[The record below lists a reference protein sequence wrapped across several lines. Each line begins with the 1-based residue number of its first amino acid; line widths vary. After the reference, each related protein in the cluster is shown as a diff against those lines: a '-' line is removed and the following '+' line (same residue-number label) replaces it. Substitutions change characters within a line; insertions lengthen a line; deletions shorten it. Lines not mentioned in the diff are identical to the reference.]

1 MLQHGPQDPS
11 TNNSAGAKEPLKP
24 GEQATSLPLTV
35 FFLSHPHSTIIFV
48 SVRNCF
54 IHKILHR

>member
-24 GEQATSLPLTV
+24 GEQATSLPHC
-35 FFLSHPHSTIIFV
+35 FLHLSPTQYDHFCI
-48 SVRNCF
+48 CEEL
-54 IHKILHR
+54 LHT

>member
-24 GEQATSLPLTV
+24 GEQATSLSPSLFSPSLTHTV
-35 FFLSHPHSTIIFV
+35 QSFLY
-48 SVRNCF
+48 
-54 IHKILHR
+54 L